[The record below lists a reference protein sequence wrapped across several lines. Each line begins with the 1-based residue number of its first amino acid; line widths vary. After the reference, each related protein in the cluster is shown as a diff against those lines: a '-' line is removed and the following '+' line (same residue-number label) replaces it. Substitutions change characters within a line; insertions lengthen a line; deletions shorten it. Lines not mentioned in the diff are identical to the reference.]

1 MKPHADI
8 TDTDTVKALSHPLRV
23 QILRL
28 LEDRDM
34 SPVEISGQLGLPVNR
49 VSYHM
54 RQLARFDLIKL
65 AKTTPRRGAVEH
77 HYRLQARPRISDK
90 AWGQVP
96 EIVKQAMTGAAVEQI
111 LAHVHANAVSGGFDR
126 SDAHLSRSDVTLDA
140 RGWKEAS
147 EALTRTLKR
156 LDQIHANSAQ
166 RLKKSNHEGQIRGS
180 VVLALLETISVPD
193 LPPPASRKPAR
204 KRRRVA
210 SSSVGE

>member
-8 TDTDTVKALSHPLRV
+8 TDTETVKALSHPLRV

-28 LEDRDM
+28 LEERDM
-34 SPVEISGQLGLPVNR
+34 SPVEIATALGLPVNR

-65 AKTTPRRGAVEH
+65 VKTTPRRGAVEH

-111 LAHVHANAVSGGFDR
+111 LEHVHTSAARGGFDR
-126 SDAHLSRSDVTLDA
+126 PDAHLSRSDVTLDE
-140 RGWKEAS
+140 RGWTEMAEELEA
-147 EALTRTLKR
+147 TLKR
-156 LDQIHANSAQ
+156 LDKIHASSTE
-166 RLKKSNHEGQIRGS
+166 RLKKANHDGQTKGT
-180 VVLALLETISVPD
+180 VVLALLEVPSVPD
-193 LPPPASRKPAR
+193 APPKNLGKSGAR
-204 KRRRVA
+204 KRSRA
-210 SSSVGE
+210 SSAR

>member
-8 TDTDTVKALSHPLRV
+8 TDTETVKALSHPLRV

-28 LEDRDM
+28 LEEKDL
-34 SPVEISGQLGLPVNR
+34 SPVEIATELGLPVNR

-65 AKTTPRRGAVEH
+65 VKTTPRRGAVEH

-111 LAHVHANAVSGGFDR
+111 LTHVHTSAARGGFDR
-126 SDAHLSRSDVTLDA
+126 PDAHLSRSDVTLDE
-140 RGWKEAS
+140 RGWKEMATEL
-147 EALTRTLKR
+147 EATLKR
-156 LDQIHANSAQ
+156 LDKIHAASTD
-166 RLKKSNHEGQIRGS
+166 RLKKANHDGQTKGT
-180 VVLALLETISVPD
+180 VVLALLEVPAVPD
-193 LPPPASRKPAR
+193 APPKSLGKPAAR
-204 KRRRVA
+204 KRSRATSAR
-210 SSSVGE
+210 